1 MRGGPVTVSL
11 TDKWEPSAGSVITWQ
26 PSPASYA
33 KALEAPVS
41 EVPPSFMQVQHLR
54 TYLQQAAK
62 GLDFSRVLVFTLDM
76 PGRCDKRAMG
86 HVINAHLRRHD
97 TYRSWFSLDD
107 DQNIVRRTIADPADV
122 EFVQVKLGEM
132 TSDEVREMVVS
143 ETPDPF
149 RWDCFRFGI
158 VQSSGHFTFYFS
170 VDHLHLDA
178 TFARLLIMEILMGYK
193 ALVQGGAPIELPP
206 AGSYGDYCIRQH
218 EFLSGLTPD
227 SEPVREW
234 TQFAENNR
242 GSLPDFPLP
251 LGDHGVPCGTAIV
264 TEQLLDEQQ
273 ALKFESRCI
282 DAGARFIGGVMAA
295 LGFAERE
302 LTGTDTYYGITPSDA
317 RDEADMFTTG
327 WFTGLVPI
335 TAPVDG
341 TFGAAAVAAQE
352 SFDRGRQLVNVP
364 FYRVLELV
372 PELNWPRPYHP
383 MINFFDG
390 GAPPLSQL
398 FTNPLLVS
406 NPIGL
411 YAESK
416 SVYQLTIFISRFPT
430 ETTLMIAYPDNPI
443 ARESITRYVD
453 LVKSTF
459 AGVCEQND
467 AVHAR

>member
-1 MRGGPVTVSL
+1 MAVC
-11 TDKWEPSAGSVITWQ
+11 
-26 PSPASYA
+26 
-33 KALEAPVS
+33 
-41 EVPPSFMQVQHLR
+41 R
-54 TYLQQAAK
+54 T
-62 GLDFSRVLVFTLDM
+62 S
-76 PGRCDKRAMG
+76 
-86 HVINAHLRRHD
+86 
-97 TYRSWFSLDD
+97 
-107 DQNIVRRTIADPADV
+107 
-122 EFVQVKLGEM
+122 
-132 TSDEVREMVVS
+132 
-143 ETPDPF
+143 
-149 RWDCFRFGI
+149 
-158 VQSSGHFTFYFS
+158 
-170 VDHLHLDA
+170 
-178 TFARLLIMEILMGYK
+178 
-193 ALVQGGAPIELPP
+193 
-206 AGSYGDYCIRQH
+206 
-218 EFLSGLTPD
+218 
-227 SEPVREW
+227 
-234 TQFAENNR
+234 
-242 GSLPDFPLP
+242 PLP
-251 LGDHGVPCGTAIV
+251 LGDHGVQCGTAIV
-264 TEQLLDEQQ
+264 TEQLLDERQ
-273 ALKFESRCI
+273 ALKFESLCV

-317 RDEADMFTTG
+317 REEADMFTTG

-341 TFGAAAVAAQE
+341 TFAAAAVAAQE

-372 PELNWPRPYHP
+372 PQLSWPRPYHP

-430 ETTLMIAYPDNPI
+430 ETTLMIAYPDNPV

-459 AGVCEQND
+459 ARVCEQND
-467 AVHAR
+467 VVPAR